1 MQKQI
6 KNTIGIKLD
15 ITDTL
20 ITFCYGEKAYTKH
33 IKKYFGLDEQIKLDG
48 ITTVLSK
55 EDDYKIVIGVRKRD
69 NAYELKG
76 LIVHEISHAVTE
88 WMQMYGFRCDEV
100 RSYTLQKI
108 YQEIM
113 PFIDEK
119 LLKQAIKKEDKEN
132 KAQEGR

>member
-33 IKKYFGLDEQIKLDG
+33 IKKYFGLDEHIKLDG

-55 EDDYKIVIGVRKRD
+55 ENDYKIVIGVRKRD

-100 RSYTLQKI
+100 RSYTLQMIYKDAMIFLDKI
-108 YQEIM
+108 
-113 PFIDEK
+113 
-119 LLKQAIKKEDKEN
+119 LLEQQIKKEDKEN
-132 KAQEGR
+132 KAQEDR